1 MKHMKNL
8 FCKYFSC
15 EDLVKYFGE
24 AKFEERYN
32 STLKMMESFI
42 KLNNLSEKV
51 VVDRMILANVIID
64 YFSDVKRL
72 KEFHKDIKKINS
84 EKVISYMS
92 YWILHRKP
100 IQIVSN
106 AASLDKDLI
115 TINERFV
122 LQYILN
128 YLSERECGSHIL
140 LRNNIGLQNFSGI
153 LLYYLVYRKI
163 DAQSLEM
170 ILTAFMAG
178 QIYENTARDISSE
191 LHPFDKTD

>member
-1 MKHMKNL
+1 MKNL
-8 FCKYFSC
+8 FCEYFSC
-15 EDLVKYFGE
+15 EDLIKYFGKD
-24 AKFEERYN
+24 KFEKRYN
-32 STLKMMESFI
+32 TTLKMMEEFI
-42 KLNNLSEKV
+42 STNDLSGKV
-51 VVDRMILANVIID
+51 LVDRMTLANVIID

-92 YWILHRKP
+92 YWILRRKP
-100 IQIVSN
+100 LQIIEN
-106 AASLDKDLI
+106 ATAHNKDLI

-128 YLSERECGSHIL
+128 YLSERECKTHIL
-140 LRNNIGLQNFSGI
+140 LRENVGLQNFSGL
-153 LLYYLVYRKI
+153 LLYYLVYREV

-178 QIYENTARDISSE
+178 QIYESTDKDISDE
-191 LHPFDKTD
+191 LHPFDIDN

>member
-1 MKHMKNL
+1 MKNL

-15 EDLVKYFGE
+15 EDLIKYFGE
-24 AKFEERYN
+24 DKFEERYN
-32 STLKMMESFI
+32 STLKMMEKFI
-42 KLNNLSEKV
+42 FTNDLSGKV
-51 VVDRMILANVIID
+51 VIDRMILANVIID

-92 YWILHRKP
+92 YWMLHRKP
-100 IQIVSN
+100 IQVIENSSSYN
-106 AASLDKDLI
+106 KDLI
-115 TINERFV
+115 TVNERFV

-128 YLSERECGSHIL
+128 YLSEREREAHIL
-140 LRNNIGLQNFSGI
+140 LRNNIGLQNFSGL
-153 LLYYLVYRKI
+153 LLYYLVYRKV

-178 QIYENTARDISSE
+178 QIYENTEKDISEE
-191 LHPFDKTD
+191 LHPFDVTN